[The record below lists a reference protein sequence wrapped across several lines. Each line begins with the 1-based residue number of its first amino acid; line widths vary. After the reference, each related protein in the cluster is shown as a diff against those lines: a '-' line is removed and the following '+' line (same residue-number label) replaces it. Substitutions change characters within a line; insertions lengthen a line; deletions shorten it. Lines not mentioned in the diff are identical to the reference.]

1 MYRLN
6 NEAKVP
12 IYILDWIIR
21 KGGMDMLGEQSFQP
35 YAINTFSHRGKNFE
49 EITPIH
55 YVRPHEVRQYS
66 RRDGTLVSG
75 YWRDGDGDTTINRQT
90 GYYSR
95 NPNAVSQI
103 IRIGGKIL

>member
-1 MYRLN
+1 MR
-6 NEAKVP
+6 KQDRVP
-12 IYILDWIIR
+12 ILITDRIIR
-21 KGGMDMLGEQSFQP
+21 KGVMDMLGEQSFQP

-55 YVRPHEVRQYS
+55 YVRPHEVRSYT

-75 YWRDGDGDTTINRQT
+75 YWRDGDGDTTIDRMT

-95 NPNAVSQI
+95 NPNAVP
-103 IRIGGKIL
+103 

>member
-1 MYRLN
+1 
-6 NEAKVP
+6 
-12 IYILDWIIR
+12 
-21 KGGMDMLGEQSFQP
+21 MLGEQSFQP

-55 YVRPHEVRQYS
+55 YVRPHEVRPYS
-66 RRDGTLVSG
+66 R
-75 YWRDGDGDTTINRQT
+75 RDGDGDTTINRQT

>member
-1 MYRLN
+1 
-6 NEAKVP
+6 
-12 IYILDWIIR
+12 
-21 KGGMDMLGEQSFQP
+21 MLGEQSFQP

-75 YWRDGDGDTTINRQT
+75 DTTINRQT

>member
-1 MYRLN
+1 
-6 NEAKVP
+6 
-12 IYILDWIIR
+12 
-21 KGGMDMLGEQSFQP
+21 MDMLGEQSFQP

-55 YVRPHEVRQYS
+55 YVRPHEVRPYS

-95 NPNAVSQI
+95 NHNAVSQI

>member
-1 MYRLN
+1 MIFEFEHPLLGLYLTSEQN
-6 NEAKVP
+6 FDYWTYFQLGFSFSFKV
-12 IYILDWIIR
+12 
-21 KGGMDMLGEQSFQP
+21 
-35 YAINTFSHRGKNFE
+35 NTFSHRGKNFE

-55 YVRPHEVRQYS
+55 YVRPHEVRPYS
-66 RRDGTLVSG
+66 RREGTLVSG

-95 NPNAVSQI
+95 NHNAVSQI